1 MYSSIPFTLTLSL
14 SLSLPSLSLSHFVLC
29 LSVQFMLE
37 MIDES
42 LIINGMNIVE
52 EVPKVLKVLG

>member
-1 MYSSIPFTLTLSL
+1 MRTRLEDCPLSL
-14 SLSLPSLSLSHFVLC
+14 SLIFSHFVFC
-29 LSVQFMLE
+29 LFVQFMLE

-42 LIINGMNIVE
+42 LIVNGMNIVE

>member
-1 MYSSIPFTLTLSL
+1 MYSSIPFTLSL

>member
-1 MYSSIPFTLTLSL
+1 MYSSIPFTL